1 MHKFTDDNTLSVRGQ
16 TFSKLI
22 DTLESESNIV
32 IDWFTKTK

>member
-16 TFSKLI
+16 TSPKLI
-22 DTLESESNIV
+22 DTSESESNIV